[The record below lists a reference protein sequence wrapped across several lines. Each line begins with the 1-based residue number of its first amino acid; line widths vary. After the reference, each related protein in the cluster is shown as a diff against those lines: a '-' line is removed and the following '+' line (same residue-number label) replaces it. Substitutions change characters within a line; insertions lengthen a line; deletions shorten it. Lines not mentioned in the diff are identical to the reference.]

1 VTRTRRFLPWFAL
14 AVVYLVWGSTYL
26 GIRVAVTTIP
36 PYFMTGF
43 RYFVA
48 GGLLL
53 ILQRVFSKQP
63 LRWPPKAEWP
73 RIALVATLLLVVGN
87 GLLCVAETR
96 VESGT
101 SALLLASTPIWMVLF
116 DALRTRRAPR
126 PVAIAGMLLGSAGIA
141 ALVGRG
147 TGNVDTRFA
156 LIIMVASLSWALG
169 SMYAQT
175 QDRSPTA
182 AALEMIFGGALCV
195 AVGLGAGESAH
206 FNVAAVTP
214 ASMWGMLW
222 LITGGAMVGY
232 TAFTYAVQTLPTTTV
247 ATYGYVN
254 PVVAV
259 ILGATLLR
267 EPVTWNV
274 LLGGAGVIVS
284 VVLILVGSRTTA
296 NEIAAEPS

>member
-1 VTRTRRFLPWFAL
+1 MTRFGRFLPLIAL
-14 AVVYLVWGSTYL
+14 GVVYLVWGSTYL

-36 PYFMTGF
+36 PYFMTGV

-48 GGLLL
+48 GTLLL
-53 ILQRVFSKQP
+53 LLQRLLSKQP
-63 LRWPPKAEWP
+63 LRPPPKAELP
-73 RIALVATLLLVVGN
+73 RIALVATLLLVIGN

-101 SALLLASTPIWMVLF
+101 SALLLASTPIWMVLL

-126 PVAIAGMLLGSAGIA
+126 PMAIAAMLLGTAGIA
-141 ALVGRG
+141 ALVGKG
-147 TGNVDTRFA
+147 AGNVDVRFA
-156 LIIMVASLSWALG
+156 LIIMLASFAWAAG
-169 SMYAQT
+169 SVYAQT
-175 QDRSPTA
+175 QERSPTA
-182 AALEMIFGGALCV
+182 AALEMIFGGALGV
-195 AVGLGAGESAH
+195 IVGLVTGEASH
-206 FNVAAVTP
+206 FNAAAITP
-214 ASMWGMLW
+214 ASIWGMVW
-222 LITGGAMVGY
+222 LITGGAMIGY
-232 TAFTYAVQTLPTTTV
+232 TAFTYAVRTLPTTTV

-259 ILGATLLR
+259 VLGATILR

-296 NEIAAEPS
+296 NEMS